1 MDVVARGKQHV
12 VVARLERTLANEVE
26 LAVARLVELFVLIA
40 LVQPNGPPGE
50 VVVHGRHRPG
60 RHDKTEQEER
70 AIGGSEEK
78 PLADPAAHPALRSIL
93 LEFGVADETA
103 WNVGLS
109 CGGRIRVYVEKVD

>member
-1 MDVVARGKQHV
+1 MDRYRGHVGRRAYAVDVVARGKQHI

-40 LVQPNGPPGE
+40 LVQPNEPPGE

-60 RHDKTEQEER
+60 RHDKTEQAER

-93 LEFGVADETA
+93 LELG
-103 WNVGLS
+103 W
-109 CGGRIRVYVEKVD
+109 